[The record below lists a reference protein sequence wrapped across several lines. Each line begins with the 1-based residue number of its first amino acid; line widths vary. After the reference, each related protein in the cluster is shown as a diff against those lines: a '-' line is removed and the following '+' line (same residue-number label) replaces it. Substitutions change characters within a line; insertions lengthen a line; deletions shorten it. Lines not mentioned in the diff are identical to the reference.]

1 MGERDLRAES
11 LFLRFRTIRSRS
23 HFRFFHVRAPA
34 WVAQDYRAYTNS
46 CISTFWSLKLGT
58 IPRQSGSMGS
68 LAVRVPFRGSQGPWW
83 DLSDGGP
90 AGFVSDNPYDWSAR
104 CEWCGWWGY
113 YGSWDLPEQYTL
125 IVMDDLEL
133 TTLCMRCHALKEPP
147 WWPNNRDRY
156 HEWLLRIF
164 RPPKLAARDSTYTLR
179 LIAEYIAAN
188 KA

>member
-1 MGERDLRAES
+1 MQLRWDPHEWYKCKGCGWTQH
-11 LFLRFRTIRSRS
+11 LLT
-23 HFRFFHVRAPA
+23 
-34 WVAQDYRAYTNS
+34 
-46 CISTFWSLKLGT
+46 LGWCD
-58 IPRQSGSMGS
+58 RCNYSE
-68 LAVRVPFRGSQGPWW
+68 
-83 DLSDGGP
+83 
-90 AGFVSDNPYDWSAR
+90 R

-164 RPPKLAARDSTYTLR
+164 RPPKLAARDNTYTLR